1 MRPRAIAL
9 VAAREAGQALG
20 SRWFVLASGCFL
32 VLSLGLSMLGL
43 AGAER
48 SGLAGFDRTT
58 ASVLNL
64 ALLFVPLVTLTL
76 GGLAIAGPLEDASMG
91 GLLAQPITRLEV
103 YVGTYAGLL
112 AAVGAAVCTGFGAT
126 GLIVGARAGSGNVQ
140 AFLGLVALMLLLGS
154 ATLAL
159 GTFLSVALRTR
170 ARVVGAAFSAWLL
183 LVYVSDLGVIGLTI
197 ARNLRPAQVFVLAL
211 LNPVEQA
218 RLLGT
223 LLLSDRLDVL
233 GPVGVFG
240 LDTFGARGLVSLLVA
255 MLAATAAST
264 LVAGYALFRKVPVA

>member
-9 VAAREAGQALG
+9 VAAREAGQALA

-76 GGLAIAGPLEDASMG
+76 GGLAIAGALEDASMG
-91 GLLAQPITRLEV
+91 ALLAQPITRLEV
-103 YVGTYAGLL
+103 YLGTYGGLF

-126 GLIVGARAGSGNVQ
+126 GLIIGARTGSGNVR
-140 AFLGLVALMLLLGS
+140 AFLGLVGLMLLLGA

-159 GTFLSVALRTR
+159 GILLSVALRTR

-218 RLLGT
+218 RVLGT
-223 LLLSDRLDVL
+223 MLLSDRLDVL
-233 GPVGVFG
+233 GPVAVFG
-240 LDTFGARGLVSLLVA
+240 LDTFGANG
-255 MLAATAAST
+255 LAALLATVLAAMAVTT
-264 LVAGYALFRKVPVA
+264 LAAGYALFRKVPVT

>member
-1 MRPRAIAL
+1 
-9 VAAREAGQALG
+9 
-20 SRWFVLASGCFL
+20 
-32 VLSLGLSMLGL
+32 
-43 AGAER
+43 
-48 SGLAGFDRTT
+48 
-58 ASVLNL
+58 
-64 ALLFVPLVTLTL
+64 
-76 GGLAIAGPLEDASMG
+76 
-91 GLLAQPITRLEV
+91 
-103 YVGTYAGLL
+103 
-112 AAVGAAVCTGFGAT
+112 
-126 GLIVGARAGSGNVQ
+126 
-140 AFLGLVALMLLLGS
+140 
-154 ATLAL
+154 
-159 GTFLSVALRTR
+159 VALRTR

-264 LVAGYALFRKVPVA
+264 LAAGYALFRKVPVA